1 MVRLAR
7 APLAI
12 LLGATLLGASGC
24 AGSASP
30 QTPADAVRESFR
42 LVDAGD
48 LEALVDLTCARQQ
61 ETIRRQFSFTDVA
74 GMVGAD
80 LDLTLLFRAIQLDAS
95 RLAITETSVS
105 GDTASVLIAGP
116 LLVSFDA
123 DQLRDTFRE
132 LAEQQGTEIQEA
144 QLNALI
150 VALQAASQTVT
161 VNETVEV
168 ARENGTWRLCD
179 RLTLIR

>member
-1 MVRLAR
+1 MVRLAPR
-7 APLAI
+7 ALV
-12 LLGATLLGASGC
+12 LGLTLLVASGC
-24 AGSASP
+24 TGAPNP
-30 QTPADAVRESFR
+30 QTPADAVRETFR

-48 LEALVDLTCARQQ
+48 LEALVGLTCAEHQD
-61 ETIRRQFSFTDVA
+61 TIRRQFSFSDVA
-74 GMVGAD
+74 GMVGAG
-80 LDLTLLFRAIQLDAS
+80 LDLSPLFRAIELDAS
-95 RLAITETSVS
+95 RLTITETSVS
-105 GDTASVLIAGP
+105 GETATVLIAGP

-132 LAEQQGTEIQEA
+132 LADRQGTEIQEA

-150 VALQAASQTVT
+150 AALQASSQTVT

-168 ARENGTWRLCD
+168 ARENGAWRLCD